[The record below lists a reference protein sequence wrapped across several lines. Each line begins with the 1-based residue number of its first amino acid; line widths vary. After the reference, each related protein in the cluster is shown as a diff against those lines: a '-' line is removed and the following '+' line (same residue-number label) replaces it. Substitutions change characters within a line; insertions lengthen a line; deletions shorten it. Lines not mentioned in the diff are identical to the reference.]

1 LNPFSGQEVRAD
13 GSRYHYPD
21 EHKID
26 GVNNWAQSKAESK
39 LESYQ
44 QRLARAGP
52 DGLIHMPDG
61 TTEFVEGGKVAGAN
75 LGYNLAQNQV
85 ERRLL
90 SSDMF
95 DDE

>member
-1 LNPFSGQEVRAD
+1 MNPWTGHEVRAD

-21 EHKID
+21 EHKIG
-26 GVNNWAQSKAESK
+26 GVNNWAQSKVQSK
-39 LESYQ
+39 VESYE
-44 QRLARAGP
+44 QRLKRAGP

-61 TTEFVEGGKVAGAN
+61 TTEFVEGGKVTGAN
-75 LGYNLAQNQV
+75 LGYNLSQNRAD
-85 ERRLL
+85 RRL